1 MKKDEGTMKR
11 YFGIMML
18 LASFLFVFPAWSME
32 NAPDRLV
39 EKTVR
44 EVLEIIETDEYV
56 KGGDRERI
64 FDLVETKILPHFNF
78 TRMTQLAM
86 GRHWSNAS
94 ADQQNEIV
102 NEFRTL
108 LVRTYSNAL
117 SSYRDETVEVHQ
129 LSELGDRVDTTVRTM
144 VIQGRGKQPVPIDYS
159 MEKKPEGW
167 KVYDVTVAGVSLVTN
182 YRGSFNSQIRRGGV
196 EGLIKTLTDKNKSL
210 EGK

>member
-1 MKKDEGTMKR
+1 MKR
-11 YFGIMML
+11 YFGIIVL
-18 LASFLFVFPAWSME
+18 LVSFLLVLPAWSME

-39 EKTVR
+39 EKTVQ
-44 EVLEIIETDEYV
+44 EVLEIIETDEFIR
-56 KGGDRERI
+56 GGDRERI
-64 FDLVETKILPHFNF
+64 FDLVENKILPHFNF

-86 GRHWSNAS
+86 GRHWSD
-94 ADQQNEIV
+94 ADAEQQNAIV

-117 SSYRDETVEVHQ
+117 SNYRDETVQVNP
-129 LSELGDRVDTTVRTM
+129 LSELGDSVDTTVRTL
-144 VIQGRGKQPVPIDYS
+144 VIQGNGKQPVPIDYS
-159 MEKKPEGW
+159 MGKKPDGW

-196 EGLIKTLTDKNKSL
+196 DGLIKTLADKNKSL